1 MKRVPANRYV
11 CFFLLAGSGLT
22 WDLFSKHAVFSH
34 LGYPKVSSDWVIEW
48 FGGWL
53 KFQLTTTFN
62 EGALWGFGQGHT
74 WIFAILSAVAVVGV
88 LYWLFV
94 LGAANSWWL
103 TLSLALIM
111 AGTLGNL
118 YDRLGLHG
126 CIVNGTIKYAVRDF
140 LLFTFG
146 DWNYPVFNFA
156 DVFLVTGA
164 LMLVVQSFRAEAVSD
179 QPEDQN
185 NRTGSS
191 QPTSTTRQQPSSH
204 CSFERAAMTGGPG

>member
-1 MKRVPANRYV
+1 MRFWTNQVEGSLIHVPERRADTLVVYVMAKIASDVAKPDGCRVVPPGTENE
-11 CFFLLAGSGLT
+11 FLAPLP
-22 WDLFSKHAVFSH
+22 VR
-34 LGYPKVSSDWVIEW
+34 
-48 FGGWL
+48 
-53 KFQLTTTFN
+53 
-62 EGALWGFGQGHT
+62 ALWGIGQGYT

-88 LYWLFV
+88 LYWLFA

-179 QPEDQN
+179 QPEDQKN
-185 NRTGSS
+185 QTGSS
-191 QPTSTTRQQPSSH
+191 QPTSTTKQQSSSH
-204 CSFERAAMTGGPG
+204 RSSERAAMTGGPG